1 MNESFIRNL
10 FKIWLTFLSRLRSS
24 AMISSSNFWVFSFW
38 VTKFRLMIIFS
49 VLRQKVGDDFGRFF
63 SYKLVYNYNTGWQRN
78 GIDSQ
83 QKRKML
89 CLSNSI
95 MKKVILDN
103 FSVFY
108 FLRDHN
114 LPGVSSKNCPML
126 CFLQNT
132 EPSQFFIRGCSGKT
146 KLSICLGVWK
156 VLLRLLLSAFF
167 DWVRPR
173 CVWANW
179 VNWAAKPKKE

>member
-1 MNESFIRNL
+1 M
-10 FKIWLTFLSRLRSS
+10 
-24 AMISSSNFWVFSFW
+24 MILADFFHTNWF
-38 VTKFRLMIIFS
+38 TIII
-49 VLRQKVGDDFGRFF
+49 LDD
-63 SYKLVYNYNTGWQRN
+63 KEN

-95 MKKVILDN
+95 MKEVILDN
-103 FSVFY
+103 FSVFN

-132 EPSQFFIRGCSGKT
+132 EPSQFFIGGCFGKT
-146 KLSICLGVWK
+146 KLSICVGV
-156 VLLRLLLSAFF
+156 
-167 DWVRPR
+167 
-173 CVWANW
+173 
-179 VNWAAKPKKE
+179 